1 MQKFSFLTTFYIAY
15 WKAYKCELYVFGY
28 HIYHKISKTVP
39 ADILECNKATKQNT
53 DILLLGKRMEKS
65 FDSFDISEES
75 IVYCFLFVQ
84 REGCMYLLQSYWK
97 KKILD

>member
-1 MQKFSFLTTFYIAY
+1 MQKFSFLTTFYMAN
-15 WKAYKCELYVFGY
+15 WKAYECELYVFGY
-28 HIYHKISKTVP
+28 HIYPKISKAV
-39 ADILECNKATKQNT
+39 AAEILERNKTTKQNT
-53 DILLLGKRMEKS
+53 DILLVGKRMEKS

-75 IVYCFLFVQ
+75 IIYCLLFVQ